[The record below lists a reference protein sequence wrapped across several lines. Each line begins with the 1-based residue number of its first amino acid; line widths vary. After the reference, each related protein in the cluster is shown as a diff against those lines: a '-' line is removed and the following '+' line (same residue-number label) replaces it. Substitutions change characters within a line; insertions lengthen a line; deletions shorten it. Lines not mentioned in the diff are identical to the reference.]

1 MNKIFD
7 SHSHYNDDAFRADY
21 DNVLNLL
28 KESGVGN
35 VMNVGY
41 DIQSSQKALEQAKK
55 EDFMYCAVGIH
66 PENAEEILKP
76 DSLEILKKLAADSK
90 VKAIGECGLDYHYE
104 DAPEKDIQKQAF
116 IRQIDLANELDLPMI
131 IHTRD
136 AMADTIDI
144 LTANL

>member
-90 VKAIGECGLDYHYE
+90 VKAIGE
-104 DAPEKDIQKQAF
+104 
-116 IRQIDLANELDLPMI
+116 
-131 IHTRD
+131 
-136 AMADTIDI
+136 
-144 LTANL
+144 